1 MTLGEYINN
10 YLIEHDMSIREFARL
25 ADISHTYVSY
35 IVNGKTGRGTKPVLT
50 IDKYKKI
57 ARAMNMDVNDL
68 LATVDVDIAI
78 KEPADNM
85 PERENMRAEM
95 RILFD
100 AAEDAPASALLE
112 AAAMIMRYKEKSQ

>member
-1 MTLGEYINN
+1 MTLGDYIYD
-10 YLIEHDMSIREFARL
+10 YLVDHDMSIREFARL
-25 ADISHTYVSY
+25 ADTSHTYITY
-35 IVNGKTGRGTKPVLT
+35 IINGKTPRGTKPVLT

-68 LATVDVDIAI
+68 LAAVDDDVALGKSNYQD
-78 KEPADNM
+78 
-85 PERENMRAEM
+85 RENMRTEM

-112 AAAMIMRYKEKSQ
+112 AAALIMRYKEQSQ

>member
-57 ARAMNMDVNDL
+57 ARAMNMDVNNL
-68 LATVDVDIAI
+68 LAAVDVDIAI

-85 PERENMRAEM
+85 SERENMRAEM

-112 AAAMIMRYKEKSQ
+112 AAALIMRYKEQSQ